1 MCQAI
6 KTGFM
11 YELAKCLLGVVPGRV
26 GELFPISSD
35 GAVFMPH
42 RLEKPSI
49 QQIELA
55 LRATISAIS
64 LRYRLSDQLYD
75 ELDAM
80 FDDKQASPKNVAELL
95 VNLTKEAVCDE
106 GLAPSLETVDLRKG
120 SHFMMLQAVIILFRA
135 CLAGNPRGPYDF
147 LGGVFF
153 ALAQEVEAAVT
164 VAVNEA
170 VEGGLGRIK
179 AAIGEATFKKIVEE
193 ETRAVLTK
201 FMPRIG
207 RMVFFNA
214 IGRATEAAIK
224 RADEIALAKIP
235 PLPKVR
241 H

>member
-1 MCQAI
+1 MCQAV
-6 KTGFM
+6 KKGFM
-11 YELAKCLLGVVPGRV
+11 YDLAKCLLGFVPGRV
-26 GELFPISSD
+26 GELFPLSDD

-80 FDDKQASPKNVAELL
+80 FDDGQASPKNVAGLL
-95 VNLTKEAVCDE
+95 IALTKEIVCDE

-120 SHFMMLQAVIILFRA
+120 SHFLMLQSIVVLFRA

-153 ALAQEVEAAVT
+153 ALAQEVETAVE
-164 VAVNEA
+164 AGVNEA
-170 VEGGLGRIK
+170 VENGFGKIK
-179 AAIGEATFKKIVEE
+179 PVIGEEEFKKIVR
-193 ETRAVLTK
+193 ETTQAVLAK
-201 FMPRIG
+201 FPRIG
-207 RMVFFNA
+207 RIIFFNA